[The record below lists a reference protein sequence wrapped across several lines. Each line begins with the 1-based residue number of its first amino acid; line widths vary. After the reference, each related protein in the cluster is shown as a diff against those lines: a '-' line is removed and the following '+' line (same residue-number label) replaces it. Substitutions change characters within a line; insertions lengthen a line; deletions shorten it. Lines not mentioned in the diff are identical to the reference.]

1 MPGSFAPELEEPG
14 DPVERV
20 QPDLRGGD
28 REETRTPLE
37 YLDESDESSPDPE
50 AALRHEKENLPRRR
64 ARRKIPL
71 NPKER
76 VLTLA
81 TGGMPTYLE
90 MISRPEIQQQ
100 ILYGYSRKAA
110 GRAVENKDGPSV
122 PIDGATELLE
132 QENEGRTSPEPDTG
146 DERRASRKERR
157 RIKRMEFERDTQEI
171 LEHLKEKRQS
181 DLVTAEEERGKSWK
195 HKNECRYQSR
205 SKREKGSR
213 TDAMKPIAQ
222 ITDESALGQALK
234 RISKLNDS
242 DPSDSSS
249 DSSWDDCSSDADTS
263 DSSDSNSSSS
273 DRTSSSSSDNA
284 SRGGGQKKKVDR
296 HKLRKSSRK
305 SNRSRKNR
313 KSKNPEAAIVSSLP
327 FHHPMTEP

>member
-1 MPGSFAPELEEPG
+1 MPSSTLQRRLRRNKKGGLPE
-14 DPVERV
+14 
-20 QPDLRGGD
+20 RGV
-28 REETRTPLE
+28 
-37 YLDESDESSPDPE
+37 SM
-50 AALRHEKENLPRRR
+50 LP
-64 ARRKIPL
+64 
-71 NPKER
+71 
-76 VLTLA
+76 
-81 TGGMPTYLE
+81 
-90 MISRPEIQQQ
+90 QQ
-100 ILYGYSRKAA
+100 
-110 GRAVENKDGPSV
+110 
-122 PIDGATELLE
+122 
-132 QENEGRTSPEPDTG
+132 
-146 DERRASRKERR
+146 
-157 RIKRMEFERDTQEI
+157 EFERDTQEI

-327 FHHPMTEP
+327 FHHPMTEPPWICEQETSGSSHFAVPERQSMEVLLTGGILRP